1 MPNRAAHSGS
11 SEEQPNTGTLKNL
24 TGNPESVHKKM
35 SEFFLSREA
44 RTDGVVADLIADARL
59 PATELVP
66 VCVNING

>member
-1 MPNRAAHSGS
+1 
-11 SEEQPNTGTLKNL
+11 
-24 TGNPESVHKKM
+24 
-35 SEFFLSREA
+35 LSREA